1 MSQPATEPPVQGTP
15 ESTDPQP
22 QQPQETRAPYA
33 DYLEKLPETVRPLV
47 EPTFKEW
54 DASVTQR
61 FQELQSKQDPWK
73 DIVGAYQPDDV
84 QGALQLAG
92 IVQEDPGYLLQALAE
107 AYPDVVKESL
117 KEFFEGQGNNQPTP
131 PVNDQGLGDLD
142 PDDPVAKKVKEL
154 EDQLAQLTGNF
165 QSREELEEQQQQQ
178 QYLDSVLNQLH
189 EQHGEFDDTFIL
201 SQIAFA
207 NKTPDQA
214 IQAWQEL
221 TTKWNSG
228 QQPDPV
234 NPPPPVIPSSGGVP
248 STQIVP
254 ENMDRSET
262 KNLVAQL
269 LEQANNQT

>member
-15 ESTDPQP
+15 ESTDPQQ

-33 DYLEKLPETVRPLV
+33 DYLDKLPETVRPLV

-61 FQELQSKQDPWK
+61 FQELQSKQDSWK
-73 DIVGAYQPDDV
+73 DIVGEYQPDDV

-117 KEFFEGQGNNQPTP
+117 KEFFEGQGNNQPTR

-142 PDDPVAKKVKEL
+142 PDDPVAKQLLAMQQQL
-154 EDQLAQLTGNF
+154 EQLTGNF
-165 QSREELEEQQQQQ
+165 QSRTEQEEAAQQQ
-178 QYLDSVLNQLH
+178 QYLDQVLDNLH
-189 EQHGEFDDTFIL
+189 KEHGEFDDTFIL
-201 SQIAFA
+201 SQLAFA

-221 TTKWNSG
+221 TAKWNPG
-228 QQPDPV
+228 QQQPPV
-234 NPPPPVIPSSGGVP
+234 SPPPPVIPSSGGVP